1 MVTGLRLRALNKLAY
16 LIYSKR
22 VTRNKRGNPITD
34 WRKAEKIL
42 TFCKNRPNLIW
53 RLINDWCNYISNIDN
68 INDKLGVQRRR

>member
-53 RLINDWCNYISNIDN
+53 RLIND
-68 INDKLGVQRRR
+68 